1 MRTKIS
7 LLIVILML
15 ALPSLAAAQG
25 EVHLATLEVKLWP
38 EFDTPDM
45 LVIYDF
51 TLTDS
56 TPLPARVTFK
66 IPIGVQVLA
75 VASMENGSLL
85 NTAYDGPVSM
95 EKWQELTI
103 LVDKATTYH
112 FEYYAPIQKTGSDR
126 QFMFD
131 WAGEY
136 AVDSLTV
143 TVQQPPT
150 ATSMTGTPVLES
162 FQDTD
167 GLTYHRLK
175 LQNLKASEPLA
186 LQVKYQK
193 NDDVLTASNSAIQ
206 PSAPLDQNTTG
217 RISLANY
224 TPYLLVFAGFLLI
237 AGGAGY
243 YFLFSR
249 RESTGDNPR
258 RRKRRAA
265 PTENETPA
273 SAVYCSQCGERARPG
288 DRFCRVCGTRI
299 RQGN

>member
-38 EFDTPDM
+38 EYDTPDV

-56 TPLPARVTFK
+56 TPLPARVTFR

-75 VASMENGSLL
+75 VASMENGGLL
-85 NTAYDGPVSM
+85 NTAYDGPVPM
-95 EKWQELTI
+95 EQWQELTI

-112 FEYYAPIQKTGSDR
+112 FEYYAPIQKTVGGR
-126 QFMFD
+126 QFTFV
-131 WAGEY
+131 WAGEH

-150 ATSMTGTPVLES
+150 ALSMSGTPALEA
-162 FQDTD
+162 FQESD

-175 LQNLKASEPLA
+175 LNNLKAGEPLS

-193 NDDVLTASNSAIQ
+193 NDEALTVPNSAIQ
-206 PSAPLDQNTTG
+206 PSAPLTENTTG
-217 RISLANY
+217 RVSLSNY
-224 TPYLLVFAGFLLI
+224 MPYLLVFAGFLLI

-249 RESTGDNPR
+249 RESTDSSPR
-258 RRKRRAA
+258 RRKRRATPA
-265 PTENETPA
+265 DETPA

-299 RQGN
+299 RQES

>member
-56 TPLPARVTFK
+56 TPLPARVTFQ
-66 IPIGVQVLA
+66 IPVGVQVLA

-85 NTAYDGPVSM
+85 NTAYDGPVSV

-103 LVDKATTYH
+103 LVDKATSYH

-126 QFMFD
+126 QFTFD

-136 AVDSLTV
+136 PVDSLTV

-150 ATSMTGTPVLES
+150 ATSMTGTPMLEV
-162 FQDTD
+162 FQDSD
-167 GLTYHRLK
+167 GLTYHRLAVK
-175 LQNLKASEPLA
+175 NLKAGEPLT

-193 NDDVLTASNSAIQ
+193 NDDIMTASNSVIQ
-206 PSAPLDQNTTG
+206 PSAPLGEKTAG
-217 RISLANY
+217 RLSLANY

-249 RESTGDNPR
+249 RESTEGNLH

-265 PTENETPA
+265 PTDETPT
-273 SAVYCSQCGERARPG
+273 SIVYCSQCGERARPG

-299 RQGN
+299 RQGS